1 MDDNKLEAKLLK
13 IKALAERGEGG
24 EKEAAIKM
32 YHKLLKKYDIDE
44 KALQKDKLSKH
55 WFTYETDIE
64 ENLLVQIF
72 YMVTGDPEYFRRTS
86 RTRGT
91 QCGCICTD
99 FEKTEIRFY
108 FEFYKDALNQ
118 ELEAF
123 LMAFKLKNHLF
134 PDESARCF
142 VPEEEEEISE
152 MLLKAQKFAEDIDK
166 SNPVRGLHLPIFLL
180 IRMHWN
186 HRYIRRSFAICII
199 AKKLFL
205 KQEGMTHIKSYPPVL
220 ISRAVSVIKLIFCT
234 IYSLQ
239 IPP

>member
-91 QCGCICTD
+91 QCGCI
-99 FEKTEIRFY
+99 
-108 FEFYKDALNQ
+108 EFYKDALNQ

-166 SNPVRGLHLPIFLL
+166 SNPVR
-180 IRMHWN
+180 R
-186 HRYIRRSFAICII
+186 I
-199 AKKLFL
+199 ASADLSADPDAL
-205 KQEGMTHIKSYPPVL
+205 ES
-220 ISRAVSVIKLIFCT
+220 
-234 IYSLQ
+234 
-239 IPP
+239 

>member
-86 RTRGT
+86 
-91 QCGCICTD
+91 D

-166 SNPVRGLHLPIFLL
+166 SNPVR
-180 IRMHWN
+180 R
-186 HRYIRRSFAICII
+186 I
-199 AKKLFL
+199 ASADLSADPDAL
-205 KQEGMTHIKSYPPVL
+205 ES
-220 ISRAVSVIKLIFCT
+220 
-234 IYSLQ
+234 
-239 IPP
+239 

>member
-166 SNPVRGLHLPIFLL
+166 SNPVRRIASADLSADPDALESWVYTPFFCD
-180 IRMHWN
+180 MH
-186 HRYIRRSFAICII
+186 YS
-199 AKKLFL
+199 KKEAVL
-205 KQEGMTHIKSYPPVL
+205 KTGGYDSY
-220 ISRAVSVIKLIFCT
+220 
-234 IYSLQ
+234 
-239 IPP
+239 

>member
-72 YMVTGDPEYFRRTS
+72 YMVTGDPE
-86 RTRGT
+86 
-91 QCGCICTD
+91 D

-166 SNPVRGLHLPIFLL
+166 SNPVR
-180 IRMHWN
+180 R
-186 HRYIRRSFAICII
+186 I
-199 AKKLFL
+199 ASADLSADPDAL
-205 KQEGMTHIKSYPPVL
+205 ES
-220 ISRAVSVIKLIFCT
+220 
-234 IYSLQ
+234 
-239 IPP
+239 

>member
-32 YHKLLKKYDIDE
+32 YHKLLKKY
-44 KALQKDKLSKH
+44 

-166 SNPVRGLHLPIFLL
+166 SNPVR
-180 IRMHWN
+180 R
-186 HRYIRRSFAICII
+186 I
-199 AKKLFL
+199 ASADLSADPDAL
-205 KQEGMTHIKSYPPVL
+205 ES
-220 ISRAVSVIKLIFCT
+220 
-234 IYSLQ
+234 
-239 IPP
+239 

>member
-1 MDDNKLEAKLLK
+1 MSKKLFFGSNL
-13 IKALAERGEGG
+13 
-24 EKEAAIKM
+24 KM
-32 YHKLLKKYDIDE
+32 YKNIKDTVSYLQDLESLTKDISRDE
-44 KALQKDKLSKH
+44 IELFIIPSYTTLDSASKAIDQKNIRLGAQNMCWEEQGQFTGEISPLMLQEAGIGLVMIGHSERRH
-55 WFTYETDIE
+55 VFGETDIE

-166 SNPVRGLHLPIFLL
+166 FNPVR
-180 IRMHWN
+180 R
-186 HRYIRRSFAICII
+186 I
-199 AKKLFL
+199 ASADLSADPDAL
-205 KQEGMTHIKSYPPVL
+205 ES
-220 ISRAVSVIKLIFCT
+220 
-234 IYSLQ
+234 
-239 IPP
+239 

>member
-72 YMVTGDPEYFRRTS
+72 Y
-86 RTRGT
+86 
-91 QCGCICTD
+91 
-99 FEKTEIRFY
+99 KTEIRFY

-166 SNPVRGLHLPIFLL
+166 SNPVR
-180 IRMHWN
+180 R
-186 HRYIRRSFAICII
+186 I
-199 AKKLFL
+199 ASADLSADPDAL
-205 KQEGMTHIKSYPPVL
+205 ES
-220 ISRAVSVIKLIFCT
+220 
-234 IYSLQ
+234 
-239 IPP
+239 

>member
-24 EKEAAIKM
+24 EKEAAIQM

-166 SNPVRGLHLPIFLL
+166 SNPVR
-180 IRMHWN
+180 R
-186 HRYIRRSFAICII
+186 I
-199 AKKLFL
+199 ASADLSADPDAL
-205 KQEGMTHIKSYPPVL
+205 ES
-220 ISRAVSVIKLIFCT
+220 
-234 IYSLQ
+234 
-239 IPP
+239 

>member
-32 YHKLLKKYDIDE
+32 YHKLLKK
-44 KALQKDKLSKH
+44 
-55 WFTYETDIE
+55 YETDIE

-166 SNPVRGLHLPIFLL
+166 SNPVR
-180 IRMHWN
+180 R
-186 HRYIRRSFAICII
+186 I
-199 AKKLFL
+199 ASADLSADPDAL
-205 KQEGMTHIKSYPPVL
+205 ES
-220 ISRAVSVIKLIFCT
+220 
-234 IYSLQ
+234 
-239 IPP
+239 